1 MKKITNNLFADIGF
15 LFFILLCF
23 ITIGF
28 MINTPDE
35 YLRNIILL
43 NITFLLV
50 IITYFTNL
58 TLGLILNVLYIFI
71 YATYIIYEIV
81 ANQIAY
87 GFGSYFWL
95 IITPLFTVASA
106 IFTRNTSRLQEENTK
121 IKQQNLYLGT
131 IDQETLLKNI
141 VSFQNDERIFSSIS
155 RRYDL
160 PLSLMVIKVRHWREL
175 KRFQSEDEMRLA
187 LQDISAIL
195 ETCIRTSDVLYLLD
209 KSDATW
215 GLLLL
220 TDEPGG
226 KLVADRIKSRIAEA
240 NTEEFAAKYR
250 VKLELR
256 IGTSQFDSEKV
267 KTPLDFIELATKE
280 LEYDV

>member
-23 ITIGF
+23 ITIGS

-106 IFTRNTSRLQEENTK
+106 MFTRNTSRLQEENTK

-175 KRFQSEDEMRLA
+175 KRFQSEEEMRLA

-209 KSDATW
+209 KDDATW

-267 KTPLDFIELATKE
+267 KTPLDFIDLATKE

>member
-1 MKKITNNLFADIGF
+1 MKKITNNLFADISF

-106 IFTRNTSRLQEENTK
+106 MFTRNTSRLQEENTK

-175 KRFQSEDEMRLA
+175 KRFQSEEEMRLA

-209 KSDATW
+209 KDDATW

-267 KTPLDFIELATKE
+267 KTPLDFIDLATKE

>member
-15 LFFILLCF
+15 LFLILLCF

-28 MINTPDE
+28 IINTPDE

-106 IFTRNTSRLQEENTK
+106 MFTRNTSRLQEENTK

-209 KSDATW
+209 KDDATW

-267 KTPLDFIELATKE
+267 KTPLDFIDLATKE

>member
-1 MKKITNNLFADIGF
+1 MKKITNNLFADIAF

-106 IFTRNTSRLQEENTK
+106 MFTRNTSRLQEENTK

-209 KSDATW
+209 KDDATW

-267 KTPLDFIELATKE
+267 KTPLDFIDLATKE

>member
-23 ITIGF
+23 ITIGL

-106 IFTRNTSRLQEENTK
+106 MFTRNTSRLQEENTK

-175 KRFQSEDEMRLA
+175 KRFQSEEEMRLA

-209 KSDATW
+209 KDDATW

-267 KTPLDFIELATKE
+267 KTPLDFIDLATKE

>member
-15 LFFILLCF
+15 LFFILLWF

-106 IFTRNTSRLQEENTK
+106 MFTRNTSRLQEENTK

-141 VSFQNDERIFSSIS
+141 VSFQYDERIFSSIS

-175 KRFQSEDEMRLA
+175 KRFQSEEEMRLA

-209 KSDATW
+209 KDDATW

-267 KTPLDFIELATKE
+267 KTPLDFIDLATKE

>member
-1 MKKITNNLFADIGF
+1 M
-15 LFFILLCF
+15 
-23 ITIGF
+23 
-28 MINTPDE
+28 
-35 YLRNIILL
+35 RNIILL

-106 IFTRNTSRLQEENTK
+106 MFTRNTSRLQEENTK

-209 KSDATW
+209 KDDATW

-267 KTPLDFIELATKE
+267 KTPLDFIDLATKE

>member
-1 MKKITNNLFADIGF
+1 
-15 LFFILLCF
+15 
-23 ITIGF
+23 
-28 MINTPDE
+28 
-35 YLRNIILL
+35 
-43 NITFLLV
+43 
-50 IITYFTNL
+50 ITYFTNL

-106 IFTRNTSRLQEENTK
+106 MFTRNTSRLQEENTK

-175 KRFQSEDEMRLA
+175 KRFQSEEEMRLA

-209 KSDATW
+209 KDDATW

-267 KTPLDFIELATKE
+267 KTPLDFIDLATKE

>member
-23 ITIGF
+23 ITIVF

-106 IFTRNTSRLQEENTK
+106 MFTRNTSRLQEENTK

-175 KRFQSEDEMRLA
+175 KRFQSEEEMRLA

-209 KSDATW
+209 KDDATW

-267 KTPLDFIELATKE
+267 KTPLDFIDLATKE

>member
-23 ITIGF
+23 ITIDF

-106 IFTRNTSRLQEENTK
+106 MFTRNTSRLQEENTK

-175 KRFQSEDEMRLA
+175 KRFQSEEEMRLA

-209 KSDATW
+209 KDDATW

-267 KTPLDFIELATKE
+267 KTPLDFIDLATKE

>member
-15 LFFILLCF
+15 LFFILLSF

-106 IFTRNTSRLQEENTK
+106 MFTRNTSRLQEENTK